1 MLDHRHFPTDS
12 PVLRSNSDSRALT
25 ACLLALIV
33 ASEYKFRL
41 RDQDQSVS
49 GNPDVFVLLEIATY
63 AVVACWLFVHFRPA
77 PRLHTAHW
85 VTLTAYAYVATLWLS
100 TTYSPYF
107 EMALVR
113 SWQMAVLLAATR
125 SVVRHSGRATMH
137 LFAHSYCVLVS
148 ASVVFGAL
156 VPLPRR
162 ESQADRF
169 TWLYLHPVT
178 AGQFL
183 AIAVVVLVGYVLG
196 RRNTH
201 TGPSWPLPV
210 YLGMLLICTV
220 GLVATNTRGAALGAL
235 VGSLTALWVRW
246 RGTRRLEITAFLSV
260 GLLAIGLAAT
270 PLITAFF
277 TRGHSM
283 SRLFTLNSRTE
294 LWGYALEE
302 FFERPLY
309 GHGQSATRGLFLDE
323 MGLGGGH
330 NAVINLMVN
339 SGLLGLVVWSA
350 LVFGILLNTARAARS
365 SPEPRQD
372 RILVYAVL
380 VGMLANSVFTESL
393 GAPSNVAAVWL
404 FVLAAWSELIRPP
417 GRERELVPGQRA

>member
-1 MLDHRHFPTDS
+1 M
-12 PVLRSNSDSRALT
+12 
-25 ACLLALIV
+25 
-33 ASEYKFRL
+33 
-41 RDQDQSVS
+41 
-49 GNPDVFVLLEIATY
+49 
-63 AVVACWLFVHFRPA
+63 
-77 PRLHTAHW
+77 
-85 VTLTAYAYVATLWLS
+85 
-100 TTYSPYF
+100 
-107 EMALVR
+107 
-113 SWQMAVLLAATR
+113 
-125 SVVRHSGRATMH
+125 
-137 LFAHSYCVLVS
+137 
-148 ASVVFGAL
+148 
-156 VPLPRR
+156 
-162 ESQADRF
+162 
-169 TWLYLHPVT
+169 
-178 AGQFL
+178 
-183 AIAVVVLVGYVLG
+183 
-196 RRNTH
+196 
-201 TGPSWPLPV
+201 
-210 YLGMLLICTV
+210 
-220 GLVATNTRGAALGAL
+220 